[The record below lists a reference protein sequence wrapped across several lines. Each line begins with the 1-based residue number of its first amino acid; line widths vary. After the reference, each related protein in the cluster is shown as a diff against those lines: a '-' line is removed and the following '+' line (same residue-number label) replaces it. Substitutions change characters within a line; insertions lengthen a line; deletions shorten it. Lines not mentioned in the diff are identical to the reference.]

1 MKNRCEQAV
10 SQGFGRGIRLLLPI
24 ALLSIL
30 GGCAVIDT
38 SVMDSAIPLM
48 GGEVKAMTYFISGI
62 EQNSLVYTAEFP
74 EDDDNDRIANA
85 KADLGLK
92 VGIGIGNN
100 MELDI
105 STLAFSAPL
114 GKAALKIGIMDDGTN
129 AVAIMPGVYSYKGTG
144 PHEFNPGGSDQ
155 RFEGE
160 YESAGLELP
169 ILYTHREGKAGKI
182 SICGKIGY
190 NSLDYKRI
198 DHYYPVTYTG
208 EYETLYGA
216 LVINPQLKIWKIV
229 LSPEGGI
236 HGIKTDSGKFTL
248 VPTLNLGI
256 GIELGK

>member
-10 SQGFGRGIRLLLPI
+10 SQGFGRGIRLFLPI

-38 SVMDSAIPLM
+38 SVMDSAIPLK

-74 EDDDNDRIANA
+74 EDDDNDQTANA

-92 VGIGIGNN
+92 VGIGIGKN

-114 GKAALKIGIMDDGTN
+114 GKVSLKIGIMDDGAN

-160 YESAGLELP
+160 YRSAGLELP

-182 SICGKIGY
+182 TICGKLGY

-198 DHYYPVTYTG
+198 DNHYPVTYTG
-208 EYETLYGA
+208 EYETIYGA

-236 HGIKTDSGKFTL
+236 HGIKTDNGKFTL
-248 VPTLNLGI
+248 VPTLNLGL